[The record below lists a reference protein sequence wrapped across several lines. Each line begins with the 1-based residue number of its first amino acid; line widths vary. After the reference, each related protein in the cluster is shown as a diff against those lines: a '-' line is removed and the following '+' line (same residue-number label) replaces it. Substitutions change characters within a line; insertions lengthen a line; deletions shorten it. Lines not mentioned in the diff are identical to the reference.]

1 MTVCKT
7 ASCIGF
13 MRWGRSKNANKIDFS
28 LFAPANSIA
37 SLLANQFAEA
47 DGLQVSA
54 LMYAALVLFIL
65 TLTVNVFAELIVV
78 RVKRI

>member
-1 MTVCKT
+1 MAVTLL
-7 ASCIGF
+7 IG
-13 MRWGRSKNANKIDFS
+13 NANKIDFS
-28 LFAPANSIA
+28 LFAPANSIS

-65 TLTVNVFAELIVV
+65 TLIVNIFAELIVV
-78 RVKRI
+78 RVKRT